1 MWKDCDL
8 RVIGEANFIIEHKA
22 TLRACAAVFGVGKST
37 VHTDVTKKLKRMDG
51 ALYLEVKKVLDV
63 NFEQRHLRGGDST
76 KRLYKEKKNPRLT
89 NTGR

>member
-1 MWKDCDL
+1 MRENCEP
-8 RVIGEANFIIEHKA
+8 RVIEEANFIIENKS
-22 TLRACAAVFGVGKST
+22 TLRVCAAAFGVGKST

-63 NFEQRHLRGGDST
+63 NLEQRHLRGGDST
-76 KRLYKEKKNPRLT
+76 KRLYKEKKNPRST